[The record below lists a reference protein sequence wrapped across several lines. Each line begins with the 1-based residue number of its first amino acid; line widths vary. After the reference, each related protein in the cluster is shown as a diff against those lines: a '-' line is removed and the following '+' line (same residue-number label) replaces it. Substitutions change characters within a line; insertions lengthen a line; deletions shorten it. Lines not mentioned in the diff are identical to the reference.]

1 MNTPTFSQRGMTL
14 ISLMIGLTISMIVIL
29 GLLAVYKT
37 TIGVT
42 VRAGHGASTDGQR
55 LSALLSSQ
63 TLLVEAGFGIEGAA
77 LGRDLIVLTGAN
89 LAGNGQLTG
98 TAGTAASIRGNA
110 IVWGAKV
117 GDEYKCSGF
126 YAPPDGGLVR
136 LTAVTCTQA
145 SNWGSLTWVATPV
158 IDDTLVVVINLDKV
172 DKVNE
177 PEGCKSFGISGSG
190 NLWVKLKTQNSTGLD
205 VAASTCL
212 TNF

>member
-77 LGRDLIVLTGAN
+77 FGRDLVVLTGAN

-158 IDDTLVVVINLDKV
+158 IDDTRSVWIDLSTAT
-172 DKVNE
+172 E
-177 PEGCKSFGISGSG
+177 TGGCKSFGIGGSG
-190 NLWVKLKTQNSTGLD
+190 KLWVKLTTKNSTDLD